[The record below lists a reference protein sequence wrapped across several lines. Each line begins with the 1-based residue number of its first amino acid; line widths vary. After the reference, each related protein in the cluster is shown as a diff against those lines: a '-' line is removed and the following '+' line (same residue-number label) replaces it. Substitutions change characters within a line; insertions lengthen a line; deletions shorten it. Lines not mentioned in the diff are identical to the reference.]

1 MLWLHMGMP
10 KTGTTALQGYV
21 RNNTDQL
28 AGVGLRYMEAGRRR
42 LEGSKRLAISHNIIA
57 FHINQNQHPMDPFR
71 EMMTNEYEA
80 HREQTCLVSSEMFY
94 SCDLTRLA
102 QVFAEIP
109 SRELRITFYCRR
121 YSDFFEADY
130 KQRAKN
136 GRLNSSP
143 SDFVRD
149 RLARIKANPE
159 SYSFSAK
166 LTQIRQSFPGVQ
178 VLPILYERAEMLQ
191 GHVVDDFMARVGVP
205 MPKEGAMD
213 RPSNPSQSR
222 AASEAFGVV
231 SRAMG
236 RRESRRLRRRVI
248 EDPVMVRRYDVL
260 EPDERAWL
268 DAFLTKED
276 IPFQQEFFPDRPQLF
291 SPVELNE
298 KEQAFRRETAE
309 EYDALRRASEV
320 VFRMAL
326 EP

>member
-21 RNNTDQL
+21 RSNADQL
-28 AGVGLRYMEAGRRR
+28 ADVGLRYMEAGRRR
-42 LEGSKRLAISHNIIA
+42 LEGSTRLAISHNIIA

-71 EMMTNEYEA
+71 EMMTREYEA
-80 HREQTCLVSSEMFY
+80 HHDQTCLVSSEMFY
-94 SCDLTRLA
+94 SCDLTKLA
-102 QVFAEIP
+102 QVFTEIP

-143 SDFVRD
+143 SDFVRN
-149 RLARIKANPE
+149 RLDRIKANPQ

-166 LTQIRQSFPGVQ
+166 LAQIRQSFPGVQ
-178 VLPILYERAEMLQ
+178 VIPTLYERAEMVR
-191 GHVVDDFMARVGVP
+191 GHVVDDFMAQVGVP
-205 MPKEGAMD
+205 LPEGGAID

-231 SRAMG
+231 SRAIG
-236 RRESRRLRRRVI
+236 RRESRRLRRRVVD
-248 EDPVMVRRYDVL
+248 DPVMVRRHDVL

-268 DAFLTKED
+268 DAFLTAED
-276 IPFQQEFFPDRPQLF
+276 APFQQEFFSDRPQLF
-291 SPVELNE
+291 SPVELSE
-298 KEQAFRRETAE
+298 EEQAFRRDTAK
-309 EYDALRRASEV
+309 EYDALRRASEI

-326 EP
+326 ET